1 MKKSSEVIQAVLQE
15 MKSIRKAVIKQVAEP
30 SKKCQSNPTPN
41 EPWVSTLDVQQV
53 LRICEKTL
61 YRHRRSGKLPYSR
74 IRGKIYYKM
83 SDVQALLNNN
93 YRLEKPKCQCWCK

>member
-1 MKKSSEVIQAVLQE
+1 MKKSAEVIQVVLEE
-15 MKSIRKAVIKQVAEP
+15 MKSIRKAVMKVASEP
-30 SKKCQSNPTPN
+30 VKPCQNNTKPN

-74 IRGKIYYKM
+74 IRGKIYYIIFIDLIQDLIKHVSM
-83 SDVQALLNNN
+83 
-93 YRLEKPKCQCWCK
+93 